1 MTHMEIKVPK
11 VFINDH
17 DSRDLLRADDG
28 TEYGAV
34 LTVRDV
40 LVRELKNHYIV
51 RLTEAQAKELHSDA
65 DYYYTELGVRE
76 LGMEYAG
83 LVASAKATR
92 NAIAKVMQAR
102 KQTA

>member
-17 DSRDLLRADDG
+17 DSRHLLVAED
-28 TEYGAV
+28 GAV
-34 LTVRDV
+34 LSVRDV

-65 DYYYTELGVRE
+65 DYYTELGVRE

-102 KQTA
+102 RQTA